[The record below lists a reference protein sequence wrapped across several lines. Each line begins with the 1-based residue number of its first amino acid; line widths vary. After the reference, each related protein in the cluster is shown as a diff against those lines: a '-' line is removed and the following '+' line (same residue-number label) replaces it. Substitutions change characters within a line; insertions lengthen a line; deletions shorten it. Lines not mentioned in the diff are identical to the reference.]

1 MSSHIA
7 GHYASLS
14 ATAIP
19 LIRLNTDLD
28 YPTSGELQIVT
39 LEDPPP
45 YYAISHAWKP
55 GESPAVI
62 QDGDQLRLSK
72 NLTICIRRLQQ
83 LCHRD
88 DPLSPTLRH
97 IWIDNICINQANT
110 LERSCQVALMKRVY
124 SQSTRTVIW
133 LGDPEF
139 ALIAAGWQLISKIY
153 GIFKKKNSEA
163 KVISDIPLRTYD
175 EGRHLALGLPLLE
188 DLRWKYLE
196 RLMSLRWYTRI
207 RVIQEVVLSSRDP
220 IILHGNNVHAWE
232 SLGWAAA
239 WLRRSGY
246 MRLP

>member
-45 YYAISHAWKP
+45 YYATSHAWKP
-55 GESPAVI
+55 GESLAVI
-62 QDGDQLRLSK
+62 QDGDQLTLSK

-110 LERSCQVALMKRVY
+110 LERSCQVALMKRIY
-124 SQSTRTVIW
+124 SQSTKTVIW
-133 LGDPEF
+133 LGDPES

-153 GIFKKKNSEA
+153 GIFKEENSEA

-175 EGRHLALGLPLLE
+175 EGRHLALGLPPLE
-188 DLRWKYLE
+188 DLRWRYLE
-196 RLMSLRWYTRI
+196 RLMSLRWCTRI
-207 RVIQEVVLSSRDP
+207 
-220 IILHGNNVHAWE
+220 
-232 SLGWAAA
+232 
-239 WLRRSGY
+239 
-246 MRLP
+246 